1 MAINKKLIHFKKEA
15 SFKPELDSG
24 NILQTSI
31 VFIQDT
37 KKIWTHGQYYNC
49 DDSTILEKINSL
61 TKNDVGL
68 GNVDNTSDT
77 NKPVS
82 TAQAAAIK
90 VVQDDLTSHKNNET
104 NPHKVT
110 KSQVGLGNVDNTSD
124 LDKPISTATQNA
136 LTQID
141 QNLTQETKE
150 RISADDTKVD
160 KIAGKGLSTN
170 DFTDEYKGILDNP
183 WGITIK

>member
-37 KKIWTHGQYYNC
+37 KKIWTHGQYYNY

-90 VVQDDLTSHKNNET
+90 VVQDDLTH
-104 NPHKVT
+104 
-110 KSQVGLGNVDNTSD
+110 L
-124 LDKPISTATQNA
+124 
-136 LTQID
+136 D
-141 QNLTQETKE
+141 QNLAQEIKE

-160 KIAGKGLSTN
+160 KITGKGLSTN

>member
-37 KKIWTHGQYYNC
+37 KKIWTHGQYYNY
-49 DDSTILEKINSL
+49 DDSAILEKIKSL

-68 GNVDNTSDT
+68 SNVDNTSDT

-90 VVQDDLTSHKNNET
+90 VVQDDL
-104 NPHKVT
+104 
-110 KSQVGLGNVDNTSD
+110 
-124 LDKPISTATQNA
+124 A
-136 LTQID
+136 
-141 QNLTQETKE
+141 QEIKE

-160 KIAGKGLSTN
+160 KITGKGLSTN